1 MSQLFLT
8 LLFAAGIGFLT
19 MAASFAEAPPRAGSA
34 MVTVR

>member
-19 MAASFAEAPPRAGSA
+19 MAASFAEAPPRAGFAVIVSN
-34 MVTVR
+34 